1 MGPGLAAARRPGNGW
16 SLEDP
21 ALQTFERL
29 FGPEFGHG
37 KAFDL
42 SKLRNAL
49 EALGSPQLALPPVIH
64 VAGTNGK
71 GSAIAFISAI
81 AEAAGLKVH
90 AFTKPHLF
98 QLNERFTVS
107 SRFADDRALLEVAG
121 DIARTDATL
130 TQFDAQIAAALL
142 LFREHQADIALIE
155 TGMGGRDDSTN
166 VIEAPAACVIA
177 PIGLDHQDV
186 LGASLAE
193 IAAHKAGIL
202 KPGAPAIIAR
212 QAPDAMD
219 VIEAR
224 AETMGAPLFRCGVE
238 WDAYASH
245 GRLVVQTETRA
256 LDLPLPALQGRH
268 QIDNAGLACATLL
281 LSGAVTIGDDAFA
294 AGVESAAWPARLQ
307 PLTRGAFSAPIRAIG
322 GEVWVDA
329 GHNDHAASALARA
342 LNDVKTRRGGKAVA
356 IVGMRARKDASAF
369 VAALTPATES
379 VIAVPLSEAHVA
391 PDNLASL
398 ARQHGADAQTAPSLA
413 AAMQIAAQ
421 LPAPRVLICG
431 SFVLA
436 AEALAAESPEN

>member
-1 MGPGLAAARRPGNGW
+1 MTDAALA
-16 SLEDP
+16 
-21 ALQTFERL
+21 TFERL

-37 KAFDL
+37 KSFDL
-42 SKLRNAL
+42 TRLTTAL
-49 EALGSPQLALPPVIH
+49 DALGAPHASLPPVIH

-71 GSAIAFISAI
+71 GSTIAFMSAI

-107 SRFADDRALLEVAG
+107 SRFADDRALLEAAE
-121 DIARTDATL
+121 DIARIDPSL
-130 TQFDAQIAAALL
+130 TQFDAQVAVALL
-142 LFREHQADIALIE
+142 LFREHAADIALIE

-166 VIEAPAACVIA
+166 VIEAPKACLIT
-177 PIGLDHQDV
+177 PIGLDHQDA
-186 LGASLAE
+186 LGATLAE

-212 QAPDAMD
+212 QTPEIMD
-219 VIEAR
+219 VIEHR
-224 AETMGAPLFRCGVE
+224 AEAIGAPLYRCGVE

-256 LDLPLPALQGRH
+256 LDLPLPALYGRH

-281 LSGAVTIGDDAFA
+281 LSGAATIEDDAFA
-294 AGVESAAWPARLQ
+294 AGVENAAWPGRLQ
-307 PLTRGAFSAPIRAIG
+307 PLTRGPLSAPIRAIG

-329 GHNDHAASALARA
+329 GHNEHAAAALARA
-342 LNDVKTRRGGKAVA
+342 LNDMKTRRSGMNVA
-356 IVGMRARKDASAF
+356 IVGLRARKDANAF
-369 VAALTPATES
+369 IGKLKHGIDAL
-379 VIAVPLSEAHVA
+379 IAVPLSEAHIE
-391 PDNLASL
+391 L
-398 ARQHGADAQTAPSLA
+398 ARVSQLALDAGLEARTAPSLA

-436 AEALAAESPEN
+436 AEALAAESV